1 MIYKIHTLPV
11 LRNEIKM
18 YSNFRIERNKLIHEY
33 VKPLRK
39 LKLDLSEIESELAK
53 IKSPGKGDGLGG
65 YIQESDARYND
76 LISIKDRIEIK
87 MKSYAKNNRNQFLK
101 ETDEWNKRMGTVEY
115 YLSKMEESDKEF
127 IEDLYIKHELSFR
140 DVMEMYDISNNGDLY
155 RKAKNIL
162 KKVL

>member
-87 MKSYAKNNRNQFLK
+87 MK
-101 ETDEWNKRMGTVEY
+101 
-115 YLSKMEESDKEF
+115 
-127 IEDLYIKHELSFR
+127 
-140 DVMEMYDISNNGDLY
+140 
-155 RKAKNIL
+155 
-162 KKVL
+162 